1 MSEDLETLTPDEAFA
16 AVQKKLVDLSS
27 IDTGVNP
34 WTVDGWLHE
43 GTRAL
48 LVGSKGEGKSLAA
61 LVLGL
66 DVASQGE
73 DFEVYY
79 LDTENGR
86 FRTTARRNA
95 VLADRSPEDA
105 GWARHGFHYSDTFDF
120 RDLDDP
126 ALMAEWQKLLE
137 SAALVIVDSL
147 PRYLGKLGL
156 NENEAPHVSQFVT
169 RYIDPLIT
177 NRRTSVVALDN
188 TGHGASRS
196 RGSTAKED
204 MFELVYLVTGGQT
217 CSETRHG
224 EISLRK
230 IRHRD
235 GDEADVLTIGAG
247 AGKYTSL
254 SANTREAELLEKI
267 VGLLT
272 PTPQSKTWVYAQAKE
287 SGVKVRK
294 QDLYRLLDEWAQ
306 DPYSG
311 IIESVDNQFGLED
324 S

>member
-1 MSEDLETLTPDEAFA
+1 MPDEHEDLTPDEAFK
-16 AVQKKLVDLSS
+16 AVQGKLVDLNT
-27 IDTGVNP
+27 IDTGTSP

-48 LVGSKGEGKSLAA
+48 MVGSKGEGKSLAA

-66 DVASQGE
+66 DVASRGE

-86 FRTTARRNA
+86 VRTTARRNA
-95 VLADRSPEDA
+95 ILADRSLEDA
-105 GWARHGFHYSDTFDF
+105 GWARHCFHYSDTFDF

-137 SAALVIVDSL
+137 TAALVIVDSL

-156 NENEAPHVSQFVT
+156 NENEAPHISQFVT
-169 RYIDPLIT
+169 QYIDPLIT

-188 TGHGASRS
+188 TGHGANRS

-204 MFELVYLVTGGQT
+204 MFELVYLVTGGQS
-217 CSETRHG
+217 CSESRHG
-224 EISLRK
+224 EVKLRK

-235 GDEADVLTIGAG
+235 GDEAELLTIGAG
-247 AGKYTSL
+247 GGKYTSL
-254 SANTREAELLEKI
+254 ATDTREARLLKEV

-272 PTPQSKTWVYAQAKE
+272 PTPQNKTWIYAQAKE
-287 SGVKVRK
+287 KEVKVRK
-294 QDLYRLLDEWAQ
+294 QDLFKLLDDWAK

-311 IIESVDNQFGLED
+311 IVESLDGDFCLEE

>member
-1 MSEDLETLTPDEAFA
+1 MSEDLDELTPDEAFA
-16 AVQKKLVDLSS
+16 AVQSKLVDLET

-34 WTVDGWLHE
+34 WTVEGWLHE

-66 DVASQGE
+66 DVASRGD

-86 FRTTARRNA
+86 HRTTARRNA

-105 GWARHGFHYSDTFDF
+105 GWARRGFHYSDTFDF

-126 ALMAEWQKLLE
+126 ALMAEWQRLLE
-137 SAALVIVDSL
+137 NTALVVVDSL

-156 NENEAPHVSQFVT
+156 NENEAPHISQFVT

-177 NRRTSVVALDN
+177 NRRTSVLALDN
-188 TGHGASRS
+188 TGHGSSRS

-204 MFELVYLVTGGQT
+204 MFELVYLVTGGQS
-217 CSETRHG
+217 CSEARHG
-224 EISLRK
+224 EVNLRK

-235 GDEADVLTIGAG
+235 GDEADLLTIGAG
-247 AGKYTSL
+247 GGRYTSL
-254 SANTREAELLEKI
+254 ATDTRQAELLREVVK
-267 VGLLT
+267 LLT
-272 PTPQSKTWVYAQAKE
+272 NTSRSKNWVYAQAKE
-287 SGVKVRK
+287 NKVRVRK
-294 QDLYRLLDEWAQ
+294 QDLFKLLDDWAQ

-311 IIESVDNQFGLED
+311 IVESLDGGFCLEE